1 MDYLDEIEAESV
13 TILREAKA
21 KLPKLGMLWSIG
33 KDSNTM
39 IWLARKAFFG
49 RLPFPVIHIDTGL
62 EFPEVYAFRDRL
74 IRELDLNLI
83 AAPCP
88 PIEDMDASL
97 PPAARSASRKT
108 AGLKGL
114 IERDGYDGI
123 IAGIRRDE
131 QATRAKERVFSP
143 RGVDAKWE
151 FKNQPPE
158 FWGHFALS
166 PPAGGHVR
174 IHPLLGW
181 TEIDIWRYSQ
191 REGIP
196 ICELYFAKNGKRF
209 RSLGESDIT
218 VPIESNAADI
228 PQIIAELERTRVP
241 ERAGRTM
248 DHEAEDSFERLRTEG
263 YM

>member
-1 MDYLDEIEAESV
+1 MDHLDILEAESI
-13 TILREAKA
+13 TILREARA

-49 RLPFPVIHIDTGL
+49 QLPFPVIHIDTGL
-62 EFPEVYAFRDRL
+62 EFPEVYAFRDHL
-74 IRELDLNLI
+74 VREWSLDLLL
-83 AAPCP
+83 AQCP
-88 PIEDMDASL
+88 PIEEMDQTL

-108 AGLKGL
+108 AGLKQMIGQN
-114 IERDGYDGI
+114 RFDGI

-131 QATRAKERVFSP
+131 QATRSKERIFSP
-143 RGVDAKWE
+143 RGPEVKWD

-158 FWGHFALS
+158 FWGHFAVS
-166 PPAGGHVR
+166 PPRDGHVR

-181 TEIDIWRYSQ
+181 TEIDIWRYTA
-191 REGIP
+191 RESIP
-196 ICELYFAKNGKRF
+196 VCELYFARDGKRF

-218 VPIESNAADI
+218 VPVPSDAADI
-228 PQIIAELERTRVP
+228 PAIIAELEKTRVP